1 MFVEATRRN
10 LILQHPFEKWYLYQ
24 VLGTC
29 TRSLEEHRTP
39 YSILS
44 SGEWGVGSYGNR
56 LPPGPRMHS
65 KTKRTP
71 PTVSLTD
78 NRPQG
83 RFLRRDGAL
92 LLSPTSEIAFPGL
105 LLRTGRSTPHLD
117 RSLTTVVPTTA
128 HANEVF
134 GFHHRTT
141 KEHTNTRETLASPVR
156 CEVLLS
162 SRNPLFQIS
171 LPLCY

>member
-1 MFVEATRRN
+1 MV
-10 LILQHPFEKWYLYQ
+10 L
-24 VLGTC
+24 VLG
-29 TRSLEEHRTP
+29 EHRTLQ
-39 YSILS
+39 YFEL
-44 SGEWGVGSYGNR
+44 WGVGSGELRQPDAFEDQTY
-56 LPPGPRMHS
+56 
-65 KTKRTP
+65 TP
-71 PTVSLTD
+71 YSYCIPDRQPATGAIPSE
-78 NRPQG
+78 R
-83 RFLRRDGAL
+83 GAL

-105 LLRTGRSTPHLD
+105 LPGTTGRSTPHLD